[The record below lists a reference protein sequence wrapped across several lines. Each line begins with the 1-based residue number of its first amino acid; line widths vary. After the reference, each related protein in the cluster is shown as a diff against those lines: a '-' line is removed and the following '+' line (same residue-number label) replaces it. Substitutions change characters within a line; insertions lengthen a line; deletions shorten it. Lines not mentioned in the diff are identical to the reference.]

1 MNPPESNKLES
12 PLLHLRDGAIAHLR
26 FNRPQALNAAD
37 SATAAAFLDACKG
50 IAADPSVRVVVISG
64 EGRAFMAGGDIAQ
77 FRDDPASIPETLIGP
92 LHQAVRILTTLPV
105 PVIASLHGAVAGAGM
120 SLALACD
127 LAVAADNTRFNF
139 AYVNLGTSCDL
150 GASWSLPRLVGLRRA
165 LEIALLSDPIDAAE
179 ALRLGLVNKVVA
191 ADALADETLA
201 LARRLASLAPSG
213 QAMLKQLM
221 RESFSRDLPDQL
233 VAEQLAFAK
242 CAATKDFG
250 EAVSAFLEK
259 RRPVFTGS

>member
-1 MNPPESNKLES
+1 MNGPESNTLDA
-12 PLLHLRDGAIAHLR
+12 PLLHWRDGAIAHLR
-26 FNRPQALNAAD
+26 FNRPQSLNAVD
-37 SATAAAFLDACKG
+37 SAMASAFLAACKS
-50 IAADPSVRVVVISG
+50 IAADPGVRVVVISG

-77 FRDDPASIPETLIGP
+77 FRDDAASIPETLIGP
-92 LHQAVRILTTLPV
+92 LHQAVRILTMLPV
-105 PVIASLHGAVAGAGM
+105 PVVASLQGAVAGAGM

-179 ALRLGLVNKVVA
+179 ALHLGLVNRVVPA
-191 ADALADETLA
+191 EALADETLK
-201 LARRLASLAPSG
+201 LARRLAATAPTG
-213 QAMLKQLM
+213 QAMLKRLM
-221 RESFSRDLPDQL
+221 RDSFSHDLPEQL

-259 RRPVFTGS
+259 RRPVFTGK

>member
-1 MNPPESNKLES
+1 MNHPAPHQSDS
-12 PLLHLRDGAIAHLR
+12 PLREWRDGGIAHLR

-37 SATAAAFLDACKG
+37 SATAAAFLDACKRV
-50 IAADPSVRVVVISG
+50 ADDPSVRVVVLSG

-77 FRDDPASIPETLIGP
+77 FRDDAASIPETLIGP

-105 PVIASLHGAVAGAGM
+105 PVIASLQGAVAGAGM

-127 LAVAADNTRFNF
+127 LALAADNTRFNL

-179 ALRLGLVNKVVA
+179 ALRLGLVNKVVP
-191 ADALADETLA
+191 ADALADETLK
-201 LARRLASLAPSG
+201 LARRLAAHAPAG

-221 RESFSRDLPDQL
+221 RESFSRDLPGQL
-233 VAEQLAFAK
+233 DAEQRAFAH
-242 CAATKDFG
+242 CAATSDFA

-259 RRPVFTGS
+259 RQPRFTGS